1 MTISAGRNKIPQ
13 KIKYIVLIILTS
25 LATLFFE
32 RVIEVI
38 RTFNPYYDT
47 EKVVEHA
54 IDFIVNGKF
63 RNSSDAIFFTTKVN
77 GDIPHYWK
85 ICIMLKKE
93 WNMRNLLK

>member
-63 RNSSDAIFFTTKVN
+63 RNSSD
-77 GDIPHYWK
+77 DIKHVL
-85 ICIMLKKE
+85 C
-93 WNMRNLLK
+93 